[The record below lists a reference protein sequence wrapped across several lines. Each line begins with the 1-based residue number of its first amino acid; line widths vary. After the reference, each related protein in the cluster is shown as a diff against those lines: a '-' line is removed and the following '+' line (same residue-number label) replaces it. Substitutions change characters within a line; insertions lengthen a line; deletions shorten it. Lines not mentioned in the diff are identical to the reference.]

1 MKEIFTVILQRFLKS
16 VLIWLIIST
25 LGIVLFAFSI
35 PKLAQLSSI
44 PLTSN
49 LTESFVHS
57 LNIGFAAIFYFLI
70 SPIVGFMVCYQYFVK
85 HTLYLISNTYFQ
97 KFIEYLLEK
106 KETDINDL
114 QEKINSAPFFYKRI
128 FQLLLKK
135 SDITNSPKD
144 VNLKEIIKSKL
155 QLSFLEPSKTFIY
168 IWFFVVVIIP
178 ISIAAV

>member
-1 MKEIFTVILQRFLKS
+1 MKEIFTIILQRFLKS

-25 LGIVLFAFSI
+25 LGVVLFAFSI

-49 LTESFVHS
+49 LTESFVQS
-57 LNIGFAAIFYFLI
+57 LYIGIAALFYFVI
-70 SPIVGFMVCYQYFVK
+70 SPIIGFMICYQYFVK
-85 HTLYLISNTYFQ
+85 HTLYLISNTYVQ
-97 KFIEYLLEK
+97 KFIEYLIEK

-114 QEKINSAPFFYKRI
+114 QEKINCAPFFYKKI

-144 VNLKEIIKSKL
+144 VNLKESIKAKL
-155 QLSFLEPSKTFIY
+155 QLSFLEPNKTLIL
-168 IWFFVVVIIP
+168 IWLFLVVIIP